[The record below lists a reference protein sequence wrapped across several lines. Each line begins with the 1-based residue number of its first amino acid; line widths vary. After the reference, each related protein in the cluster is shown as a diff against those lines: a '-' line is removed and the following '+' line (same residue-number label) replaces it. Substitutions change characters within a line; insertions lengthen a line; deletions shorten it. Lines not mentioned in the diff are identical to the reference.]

1 MMNIDIPYYEDK
13 SRINNTAIGWF
24 LNQGPSYFRKKM
36 SGEIPDE
43 ESRAMSRGTMIHMY
57 LLQPDEFKER
67 YKVATVVRPKSTQQ
81 NLFCSIL
88 ANSVE
93 IEPDLALL
101 DAYKQVYSIVGKS
114 EAKMLSEAKEI
125 ASTLNSYIESIKDTK
140 HIYISQNDMKM
151 LESIRFN
158 IDQHRAAKPLL
169 DDPDAHHEFHINWD
183 FPTDDGRALCKSLLD
198 SVKFDT
204 EKKECTIMDLK
215 TTIHIHNFEKS
226 VEEYDY
232 FRQFMFYRLAAEW
245 YIRNELHQDSKGW
258 TFRVYIIAIDTV
270 SDNEVR
276 VFEFTPEQLKSRFAD
291 IKSVI
296 CDIMWCVKTGNWAH
310 TRDYYRNN
318 GIEYLNL

>member
-24 LNQGPSYFRKKM
+24 LNRGPSYFRKKI

-43 ESRAMSRGTMIHMY
+43 ESRAMSKGTMIHMW
-57 LLQPDEFKER
+57 LLQPDEFKKHYR
-67 YKVATVVRPKSTQQ
+67 VSGMQKPKSQQ
-81 NLFCSIL
+81 QEKFCQEL
-88 ANSVE
+88 VNTTE

-101 DAYKQVYSIVGKS
+101 DAYKKVYSIVGKS

-125 ASTLNSYIESIKDTK
+125 ASTLNSYIESLKDTE
-140 HIYISQNDMKM
+140 HTYITQYDMK
-151 LESIRFN
+151 LLWSIKQN
-158 IDQHRAAKPLL
+158 INNHVAAKPLL
-169 DDPDAHHEFHINWD
+169 DDPNAHHEFHINWD

-204 EKKECTIMDLK
+204 KKKECIIMDLK
-215 TTIHIHNFEKS
+215 TTVHIHNFEKS

-276 VFEFTPEQLKSRFAD
+276 VFEFTPEQLESRFAD

-310 TRDYYRNN
+310 TRDYYRNK

>member
-1 MMNIDIPYYEDK
+1 MDISIPYYEDK

-24 LNQGPSYFRKKM
+24 LFGGPSYFRKKM

-43 ESRAMSRGTMIHMY
+43 ESRAMSKGTMIHMW
-57 LLQPDEFKER
+57 LLQPDEFKKHYR
-67 YKVATVVRPKSTQQ
+67 VSGMQKPKSQQ
-81 NLFCSIL
+81 QEKFCQEL
-88 ANSVE
+88 VNTTE

-101 DAYKQVYSIVGKS
+101 DAYKKVYSIVGKS

-125 ASTLNSYIESIKDTK
+125 ASTLNSYIESLKDTE
-140 HIYISQNDMKM
+140 HTYITQYDMK
-151 LESIRFN
+151 LLLSIKQN
-158 IDQHRAAKPLL
+158 INNHVAAKSLL
-169 DDPDAHHEFHINWD
+169 DDPSAQHEFHINWEYQ
-183 FPTDDGRALCKSLLD
+183 TCEGVAYCKSLLD

-215 TTIHIHNFEKS
+215 TTVHIHNFEKS
-226 VEEYDY
+226 VEQYDY
-232 FRQFMFYRLAAEW
+232 FRQFMFYQMAAEW

-276 VFEFTPEQLKSRFAD
+276 VFEFVDEQLKSRLDD
-291 IKSVI
+291 IVSAMCNIV
-296 CDIMWCVKTGNWAH
+296 WCSKTGNWAH
-310 TRDYYRNN
+310 ARGYYENN

>member
-24 LNQGPSYFRKKM
+24 LNRGPSYFRKKM

-43 ESRAMSRGTMIHMY
+43 ESRAMSKGTMIHMW
-57 LLQPDEFKER
+57 LLQPDEFKKHYR
-67 YKVATVVRPKSTQQ
+67 VSGMQKPKSQQ
-81 NLFCSIL
+81 QEKFCQEL
-88 ANSVE
+88 VNTTE
-93 IEPDLALL
+93 IEPDLTLL
-101 DAYKQVYSIVGKS
+101 DAYKKVYSIVGKS

-125 ASTLNSYIESIKDTK
+125 ASTLNSYIESLKDTE
-140 HIYISQNDMKM
+140 HTYITQYDMK
-151 LESIRFN
+151 LLWSIKQN
-158 IDQHRAAKPLL
+158 INNHVAAKPLL

-183 FPTDDGRALCKSLLD
+183 FPTNDGRAPCKSLLD

-215 TTIHIHNFEKS
+215 TTVHIHNFEKS

-276 VFEFTPEQLKSRFAD
+276 VFEFTPEQLESRFAD

-296 CDIMWCVKTGNWAH
+296 CDIMWCIKTGNWAH
-310 TRDYYRNN
+310 TRDYYRNK

>member
-24 LNQGPSYFRKKM
+24 LNRGPFYFRKKM

-43 ESRAMSRGTMIHMY
+43 ESRAMSKGTMIHMW
-57 LLQPDEFKER
+57 LLQPDEFKKHYR
-67 YKVATVVRPKSTQQ
+67 VSGMQKPKSQQ
-81 NLFCSIL
+81 QEKFCQEL
-88 ANSVE
+88 VNTTE

-101 DAYKQVYSIVGKS
+101 DAYKKVYSIVGKS

-125 ASTLNSYIESIKDTK
+125 ASTLNSYIKSLKDTEHTYITQYDMKLLWSIK
-140 HIYISQNDMKM
+140 QN
-151 LESIRFN
+151 IN
-158 IDQHRAAKPLL
+158 NHVAAKPLL

-183 FPTDDGRALCKSLLD
+183 FLTDDGRALCKSLLD

-245 YIRNELHQDSKGW
+245 YIQNELHQDSKEW

-276 VFEFTPEQLKSRFAD
+276 VFEFTPEQLESRFAD

-310 TRDYYRNN
+310 TRDYYRNK

>member
-1 MMNIDIPYYEDK
+1 MDISIPYYEDK
-13 SRINNTAIGWF
+13 TRINNTAIGW
-24 LNQGPSYFRKKM
+24 LLYGGPSYFYKKM
-36 SGEIPDE
+36 TGEIPDE
-43 ESRAMSRGTMIHMY
+43 ESRAMSKGTMIHMW
-57 LLQPDEFKER
+57 LLQPDEFKKHYR
-67 YKVATVVRPKSTQQ
+67 VSGMQKPKSQQ
-81 NLFCSIL
+81 QEKFCQEL
-88 ANSVE
+88 VNTTE

-101 DAYKQVYSIVGKS
+101 DAYKKVYSIVGKS

-125 ASTLNSYIESIKDTK
+125 ASTLNSYIESLKDTE
-140 HIYISQNDMKM
+140 HTYITQYDMK
-151 LESIRFN
+151 LLWSIKQN
-158 IDQHRAAKPLL
+158 INDHVAAKPLL
-169 DDPDAHHEFHINWD
+169 DDPNAHHEFHINCD
-183 FPTDDGRALCKSLLD
+183 FPTDDGRAPCKSHLD

-215 TTIHIHNFEKS
+215 TTVHIHNFEKS
-226 VEEYDY
+226 VEQYDY

-276 VFEFTPEQLKSRFAD
+276 VFEFTLEQLESRFAD

-310 TRDYYRNN
+310 TRDYYRNK

>member
-24 LNQGPSYFRKKM
+24 LNRGPSYFRKKM

-43 ESRAMSRGTMIHMY
+43 ESRAMSKGTMIHMW
-57 LLQPDEFKER
+57 LLQPDEFKKHYR
-67 YKVATVVRPKSTQQ
+67 VSGMQKPKSQQ
-81 NLFCSIL
+81 QEKFCQEL
-88 ANSVE
+88 VNTTE

-101 DAYKQVYSIVGKS
+101 DAYKKVYSIVGKS

-125 ASTLNSYIESIKDTK
+125 ASTLNSYIESLKDTERT
-140 HIYISQNDMKM
+140 YITQYDMK
-151 LESIRFN
+151 LLWSIKQN
-158 IDQHRAAKPLL
+158 INNHVAAKPLL

-183 FPTDDGRALCKSLLD
+183 FPTDDGCALCKSLLD

-215 TTIHIHNFEKS
+215 TTVHIHNFEKS

-276 VFEFTPEQLKSRFAD
+276 VFEFTPEQLESRFAD

-296 CDIMWCVKTGNWAH
+296 CDIMWCIKTGNWAH
-310 TRDYYRNN
+310 TRDYYRNK

>member
-43 ESRAMSRGTMIHMY
+43 ESRAMSKGTMIHMW
-57 LLQPDEFKER
+57 LLQPDEFKKYYR
-67 YKVATVVRPKSTQQ
+67 VSGMQKPKSQQ
-81 NLFCSIL
+81 QDKFCQEL
-88 ANSVE
+88 VNTTE

-101 DAYKQVYSIVGKS
+101 DAYKKVYSIVGKS

-125 ASTLNSYIESIKDTK
+125 ASTLNSYIESLKDTE
-140 HIYISQNDMKM
+140 HTYITQYDMK
-151 LESIRFN
+151 LLWSIKQN
-158 IDQHRAAKPLL
+158 INNHVAAKPLL

-183 FPTDDGRALCKSLLD
+183 FPTDDGRAQCKSLLD

-215 TTIHIHNFEKS
+215 TTVHIHNFEKS
-226 VEEYDY
+226 VEQYDY

-258 TFRVYIIAIDTV
+258 TFSVYIIAIDTV

-276 VFEFTPEQLKSRFAD
+276 VFEFTPEQLESRFAD

-296 CDIMWCVKTGNWAH
+296 CDIMWCNKTGNWAH